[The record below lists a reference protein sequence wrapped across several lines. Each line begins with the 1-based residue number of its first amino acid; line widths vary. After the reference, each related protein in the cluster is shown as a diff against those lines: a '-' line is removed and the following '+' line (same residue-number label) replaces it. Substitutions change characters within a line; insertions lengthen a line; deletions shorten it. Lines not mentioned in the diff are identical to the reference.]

1 MNILKRLFRLIF
13 GQKTEPKKVET
24 LVVPQQPIHT
34 SSVRYAGALSPTG
47 VGANIE
53 EPKVEQPKAEQPKVE
68 QPKAE
73 VKKAT
78 PVVEEPKAEAV
89 VEQKPKPKRRNNYRA
104 KQKKQKKN
112 NENI

>member
-24 LVVPQQPIHT
+24 LVVPQQLIHT

-47 VGANIE
+47 VGVSAE
-53 EPKVEQPKAEQPKVE
+53 EPKAE

-78 PVVEEPKAEAV
+78 PVAEEPKAEAV

>member
-13 GQKTEPKKVET
+13 GQKTEPKEVET
-24 LVVPQQPIHT
+24 LVVPQQPSFT
-34 SSVRYAGALSPTG
+34 SSPRYAGALAPTG
-47 VGANIE
+47 VGAT
-53 EPKVEQPKAEQPKVE
+53 VEQPKVE
-68 QPKAE
+68 QPKVE

-78 PVVEEPKAEAV
+78 SVAEEPKTDAV
-89 VEQKPKPKRRNNYRA
+89 VEQKPKPKRKNNYRA

>member
-34 SSVRYAGALSPTG
+34 SSVRYVGALSPTG

-53 EPKVEQPKAEQPKVE
+53 EL
-68 QPKAE
+68 KAE